1 MDRENGKHP
10 AGGTPKKSRPKK
22 PKKPSRLTRQQ
33 KLLIAVA
40 VVLAIV
46 LIAVVACQSLFV
58 RPDLPDKNA
67 DADSETQEEEIDWGE
82 GTRPRSDGERKSQD
96 YYTVLILGRDT
107 GGGGNTDTMLLA
119 SYDVTNQKATV
130 MSIPR
135 DTMVNVS
142 WDIKRINSVYNYYG
156 GGDRG
161 IQYLYKEIAQLVGF
175 EPDYQVVVEWDAVG
189 QIVDAMGGVWFD
201 VPRNMNYDDPYQD
214 LHIHQEKGYRLLTG
228 DDAMQVLRYR
238 HDNDMRYG
246 YPDGDLGRIKTQQG
260 LLKAMIEQLMSLK
273 NIAKVNEFIKV
284 FNENVETDLSFQN
297 MLWFAKQAFL
307 GNSSGAKLDTAQVN
321 FVTMPNKNVSCWSRV
336 YHSYQSYVTPNAQEL
351 LELVEALN
359 GREDID
365 GILVQL
371 PLPRHLD
378 EKAVLLAIRPDKDVD
393 CFHPFNVGQL
403 MIGEAGFQPCTP
415 AGVMRMLKEYGID
428 PAGKHCVIVGRSN
441 IVGKPQAM
449 LMLRENATVTVCHT
463 KTRNLKEECLKAD
476 ILVAA
481 AGRAGL
487 ISGDMVKEGAVV
499 VDVAM
504 NRSEAGKLCGDVV
517 YDEAAERASYIT
529 PVPGGVGPM
538 TRAMLMENT
547 LYAARQHGKR

>member
-67 DADSETQEEEIDWGE
+67 DADSGTQEEEIDWGE

-246 YPDGDLGRIKTQQG
+246 YPDGDLGRIKTQQAFLTAMVDQ
-260 LLKAMIEQLMSLK
+260 LLQIK
-273 NIAKVNEFIKV
+273 NVTKINQFIQV
-284 FNENVETDLSFQN
+284 FQNNVETDLSFPN
-297 MLWFAKQAFL
+297 ILWFAQQAIL
-307 GNSSGAKLDTAQVN
+307 GGLSMENVE
-321 FVTMPNKNVSCWSRV
+321 FVTMPNRTASCWSRT
-336 YHSYQSYVTPNAQEL
+336 YHNYQSYVVPSADEL
-351 LELVEALN
+351 LELVNTKLSPYTEVFTLSDLDIMSVNSDGSISSSTGHVEDSRAARPPVKPTTPSKPEEETPTVDEN
-359 GREDID
+359 GN
-365 GILVQL
+365 
-371 PLPRHLD
+371 P
-378 EKAVLLAIRPDKDVD
+378 
-393 CFHPFNVGQL
+393 
-403 MIGEAGFQPCTP
+403 
-415 AGVMRMLKEYGID
+415 ID
-428 PAGKHCVIVGRSN
+428 PDTGLPVTPDGGTTDPGTGGTTDPGSGTTDPGTGTTPDGGTDPGTGGGTTGPDTGEGTTGTGTDGTTDPGTGTSGTPDGGTPDAGGGTTDS
-441 IVGKPQAM
+441 GTGDSQ
-449 LMLRENATVTVCHT
+449 TSGTG
-463 KTRNLKEECLKAD
+463 D
-476 ILVAA
+476 GGGDAA
-481 AGRAGL
+481 A
-487 ISGDMVKEGAVV
+487 E
-499 VDVAM
+499 
-504 NRSEAGKLCGDVV
+504 EAPDDGFIIV
-517 YDEAAERASYIT
+517 S
-529 PVPGGVGPM
+529 
-538 TRAMLMENT
+538 
-547 LYAARQHGKR
+547 

>member
-67 DADSETQEEEIDWGE
+67 DADSGTQEEEIDWGE
-82 GTRPRSDGERKSQD
+82 GTRPRSDGERKRQD

-246 YPDGDLGRIKTQQG
+246 YPDGDLGRIKTQQAFLTAMVDQ
-260 LLKAMIEQLMSLK
+260 LLQIK
-273 NIAKVNEFIKV
+273 NVTKINQFIQV
-284 FNENVETDLSFQN
+284 FQNNVETDLSFQN
-297 MLWFAKQAFL
+297 ILWFAQQAIL
-307 GNSSGAKLDTAQVN
+307 GGLSMENVE
-321 FVTMPNKNVSCWSRV
+321 FVTMPNRTASCWSRT
-336 YHSYQSYVTPNAQEL
+336 YHNYQSYVVPSADEL
-351 LELVEALN
+351 LELVNTKLSPYTEVFTLSDLDIMSVNSDGSISSSTGHVEDSRAARPPVKPTTPSKPEEETPTVDEN
-359 GREDID
+359 GN
-365 GILVQL
+365 
-371 PLPRHLD
+371 P
-378 EKAVLLAIRPDKDVD
+378 
-393 CFHPFNVGQL
+393 
-403 MIGEAGFQPCTP
+403 
-415 AGVMRMLKEYGID
+415 ID
-428 PAGKHCVIVGRSN
+428 PDTGLPVTPDGGTTDPGTGGTTDPGSGTTDPGTGTTPDGGTDPGTGGGTTGPDTGEGTTGTGTDGTTDPGTGTSGTPDGGTPDAGGGTTDS
-441 IVGKPQAM
+441 GTGDSQ
-449 LMLRENATVTVCHT
+449 TSGTG
-463 KTRNLKEECLKAD
+463 D
-476 ILVAA
+476 GGGDAA
-481 AGRAGL
+481 A
-487 ISGDMVKEGAVV
+487 E
-499 VDVAM
+499 
-504 NRSEAGKLCGDVV
+504 EAPDDGFIIV
-517 YDEAAERASYIT
+517 S
-529 PVPGGVGPM
+529 
-538 TRAMLMENT
+538 
-547 LYAARQHGKR
+547 